1 VLSLYSLE
9 KRVPSPSLI
18 RTLTGI
24 GSELGR
30 FLSRRRAQLGP
41 RPLSPRELQVLTL
54 AAEGL
59 SGPQIAEQLFVS
71 PSTVKTHLE
80 HIYDKL
86 GVGDRAAAVAT
97 ALRSGLVA

>member
-1 VLSLYSLE
+1 M
-9 KRVPSPSLI
+9 
-18 RTLTGI
+18 
-24 GSELGR
+24 
-30 FLSRRRAQLGP
+30 
-41 RPLSPRELQVLTL
+41 LTL
-54 AAEGL
+54 AAEGF

-97 ALRSGLVA
+97 ALRTGLVA